1 VSPPGTAGTTEDA
14 LKPPHAVLPP
24 SPFRLPER
32 AQCLPG
38 LWGELRL
45 RPPVQGGRGEE
56 PRDWGAGKAPES
68 KTVHPGAPVSSGKRI
83 KGRSIKM
90 D

>member
-45 RPPVQGGRGEE
+45 RPPVQGGRAKRQETRAQEKPQRAKQGI
-56 PRDWGAGKAPES
+56 RARRF
-68 KTVHPGAPVSSGKRI
+68 PVEKE
-83 KGRSIKM
+83 
-90 D
+90 